1 MIIRATAR
9 RMLPASAALGLLLAA
24 AAASSGCR
32 KTETTGGA
40 RASAS
45 PSPTV
50 PADLSPHLS
59 EKPGSSA
66 PSFAGL
72 RFPRGIAVD
81 GRGRVWVADFGNA
94 AVRLFDAAGGLF
106 GGWGGHGE
114 GTWAM
119 KDPCGIAV
127 RGNSVYVADT
137 WRSGVERFTDAG
149 QFQAKLAADLYGAH
163 GIAAAANGIV
173 YVADT
178 GNNRIIVCNADLT
191 GPKAI
196 GKSGAGPEQF
206 ASPVAVAVGPSG
218 DVYVTDTGNRRIQV
232 LDASGKFK
240 TSWKFA
246 GWGANA
252 EAYVDTDA
260 DGSLFVS
267 DPVAGAVVMLDRK
280 GVERRRWTADG
291 EGKKFARPT
300 GVAVDRKN
308 RILFV
313 ANTDSGAISRVPLDG
328 K

>member
-1 MIIRATAR
+1 MITLPSVR
-9 RMLPASAALGLLLAA
+9 RKLPAA
-24 AAASSGCR
+24 AALAVLLTAAATNACR

-40 RASAS
+40 GASAS

-50 PADLSPHLS
+50 PVDLSPHLS
-59 EKPGSSA
+59 ERPSSA
-66 PSFAGL
+66 APPFAGL
-72 RFPRGIAVD
+72 KFPRGIAVD
-81 GRGRVWVADFGNA
+81 EKGRVWIADFGNA

-137 WRSGVERFTDAG
+137 WRTGVERFTDAG
-149 QFQAKLAADLYGAH
+149 QFQGKLAADLYGAH
-163 GIAAAANGIV
+163 GIAVSAKGTV

-178 GNNRIIVCNADLT
+178 GNNRIIVCNGDLT
-191 GPKAI
+191 GPRAI

-206 ASPVAVAVGPSG
+206 ASPVAVAVGPG
-218 DVYVTDTGNRRIQV
+218 GEVYVTDTGNRRIQV
-232 LDASGKFK
+232 LDAAGKFK

-246 GWGANA
+246 GWGSNA
-252 EAYVDTDA
+252 EAYVDTDT

-267 DPVAGAVVMLDRK
+267 DPVAGAVVLLDRK

-291 EGKKFARPT
+291 AGKKFARPT

-308 RILFV
+308 RILFI
-313 ANTDSGAISRVPLDG
+313 ANTNSGAISRIPLDG